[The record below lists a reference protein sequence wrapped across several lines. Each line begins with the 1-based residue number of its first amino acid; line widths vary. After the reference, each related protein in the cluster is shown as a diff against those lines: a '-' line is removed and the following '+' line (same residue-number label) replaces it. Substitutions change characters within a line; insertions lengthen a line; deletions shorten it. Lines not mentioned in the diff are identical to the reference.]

1 MLGPTVLCSSAQAFF
16 PAMVERAQG
25 RERLRSRL
33 ALSVLKIIA
42 TIVVFSGVPLLPGT
56 GAEEVTSVS
65 PACTASV
72 SETTCTCSDPAAAAS
87 AAAASESK
95 QSATLS
101 TDTNILSVNCSGNLL
116 FAPADGGNGI
126 VCSVDSGNLAT
137 CNLEIVRLLAG
148 TSKEVK
154 WEACNNKD
162 GGENTKC
169 KSLSVPQSDFPFVDQ
184 KFAVGCTDSGK
195 KVCKVPVTIKA
206 RTSETNGQTVTCAYG
221 ASSNESRQ
229 AVTLNPS
236 KNSFTL
242 VCGDKGTVL
251 PTNYETKFC
260 SSDPEKAKET
270 CDGDYQSILPG
281 FEEGWWKN
289 DDPTAN
295 SFTLSIPVEK
305 FPKEQAKMVVACQQ
319 EKESSG
325 SKTVQWEAATSS
337 VCRVDVTIEAGS
349 PASLSLGSRHFS
361 SWLLAF
367 AVTFVMAR
375 GI

>member
-1 MLGPTVLCSSAQAFF
+1 MASARVLACRPSQAGATGVKGGVQRRGLLPLRLRVSVLALFAATALCSGSSSPRTIHALAVNSLSAECGA
-16 PAMVERAQG
+16 
-25 RERLRSRL
+25 
-33 ALSVLKIIA
+33 
-42 TIVVFSGVPLLPGT
+42 SGH
-56 GAEEVTSVS
+56 
-65 PACTASV
+65 
-72 SETTCTCSDPAAAAS
+72 ETTCICAEASLKTSEQKSSAVISKETNVLEVDCKGELKFAPTGAGNSLVCPAGSDGLNNCQLDINKLLTKQQNAVQWQNCDQ
-87 AAAASESK
+87 ESK
-95 QSATLS
+95 VPEQ
-101 TDTNILSVNCSGNLL
+101 
-116 FAPADGGNGI
+116 
-126 VCSVDSGNLAT
+126 
-137 CNLEIVRLLAG
+137 
-148 TSKEVK
+148 
-154 WEACNNKD
+154 
-162 GGENTKC
+162 C
-169 KSLSVPQSDFPFVDQ
+169 KSLTIPEESLPFADEG
-184 KFAVGCTDSGK
+184 FSVGCVDKTQGDK
-195 KVCKVPVTIKA
+195 KLCQVAVTIKA
-206 RTSETNGQTVTCAYG
+206 RASETNGQTVTCAYG